1 MTGHL
6 LHPGDP
12 HARADDERYRAA
24 CGMATPDD
32 AQRAELAWLESRPEP
47 RTAIERGRLAWLRAT
62 ARGPTLLAT
71 AE

>member
-1 MTGHL
+1 MTHL

-24 CGMATPDD
+24 CNSPSD
-32 AQRAELAWLESRPEP
+32 AAELAWLESRSEP
-47 RTAIERGRLAWLRAT
+47 RTAIERGRLAWLRASVT
-62 ARGPTLLAT
+62 ARGPVLLAAA